1 MTTLEIQITDGD
13 WDAHE
18 ADDGTLFNAGGT
30 TLRCEANTAAG
41 SRFNAGLYFPNVTLP
56 ADATIDVAYI
66 AVVFPA
72 SNRDSP
78 DLTWYGNLVANAVDF
93 ATNADVTTRKNS
105 AATTASVP
113 WSASN
118 VGSGSHVNSPSLVS
132 IVQEIQALPGWASG
146 NAMVFIAA
154 GDNTAPAEGG
164 SRFTPYETTPAN
176 TCILH
181 IEYTAAAA
189 AAVAVAVPQERSE
202 TNLMYIEQV
211 KFTEPYGLQ
220 LIGGDDQRLSIFLKQ
235 RGLPGI

>member
-78 DLTWYGNLVANAVDF
+78 DLTWYGNDVDDANDF
-93 ATNADVTTRKNS
+93 ATEADVTSRTV
-105 AATTASVP
+105 TTASVN

-132 IVQEIQALPGWASG
+132 IVQEIQARAGWVSG
-146 NAMVFIAA
+146 QAMCFIAK